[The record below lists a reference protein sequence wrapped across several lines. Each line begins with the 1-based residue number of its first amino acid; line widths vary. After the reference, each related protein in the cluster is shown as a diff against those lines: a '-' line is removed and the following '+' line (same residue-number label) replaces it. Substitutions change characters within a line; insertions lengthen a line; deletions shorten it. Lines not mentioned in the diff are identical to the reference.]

1 MKQQKELVY
10 TDLVKAHMIM
20 GLIDLL
26 LVMTFGLTYSLTFL
40 NIHIVDPYMSP
51 VMIKI

>member
-26 LVMTFGLTYSLTFL
+26 LVMTIWLNLLTNISKYS
-40 NIHIVDPYMSP
+40 HS
-51 VMIKI
+51 